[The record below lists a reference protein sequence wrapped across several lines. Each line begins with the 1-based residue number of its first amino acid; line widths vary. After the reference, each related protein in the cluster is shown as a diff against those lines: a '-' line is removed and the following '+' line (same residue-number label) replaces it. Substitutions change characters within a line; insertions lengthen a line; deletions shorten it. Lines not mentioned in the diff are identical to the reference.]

1 MSLIHLTEK
10 LLYINKTLCITR
22 NIIISHVGQ
31 ISVQIRDFH
40 SNKRNAYNMSKK
52 QTLKTFHNYFI
63 VAYCYLWIHLSF
75 TFF

>member
-10 LLYINKTLCITR
+10 LLYINKALCKTR

-40 SNKRNAYNMSKK
+40 LIKEI
-52 QTLKTFHNYFI
+52 LKI
-63 VAYCYLWIHLSF
+63 CPKGRLLKLLVIIS
-75 TFF
+75 